1 MMVIMMIVMML
12 TVMGMVVVTD
22 ITDMVMAE
30 AW

>member
-22 ITDMVMAE
+22 ITDVVMAE